1 MLLLQFFLEDVK
13 VFCMKNNDGVL
24 LRDYK
29 NLTFL
34 HLLTKGDSLGELEA
48 VALDPLAFGLEM
60 AIYFL
65 IDLFKSHKVE
75 LVVKGEI

>member
-1 MLLLQFFLEDVK
+1 
-13 VFCMKNNDGVL
+13 MKDNDGVL

-29 NLTFL
+29 NFTFL
-34 HLLTKGDSLGELEA
+34 HLLAKGDSLGELEA

-60 AIYFL
+60 TIYFL
-65 IDLFKSHKVE
+65 IDLLKSHKVE